1 MYTQP
6 IDRNHPGCILFLLD
20 QSASMD
26 EPFGGTGRAKA
37 TELAKAVNRL
47 IRNLVLQCQ
56 RGNEVRN
63 YYEIGIVG
71 YGQTVGTTLGGR
83 LAGQQL
89 VPISV
94 IADYPLRM
102 VTDSLPGRPEVR
114 IELPLWVDP
123 VANGGTPMTAG
134 IDLAGSFLVDWANH
148 HLSSFP
154 PIVINISD
162 GAATD
167 GDPRPIAAP
176 VAGQIRTSDGNLLLF
191 NVNLSGE
198 TVTPIEYPEQ
208 CRTDLPNSYAAGGS
222 FEMSSE
228 LTPYMLAVARG
239 MDLPVS
245 AGARGFMFNA
255 DSAKLS
261 EFLDVGTRVS
271 QVADR

>member
-1 MYTQP
+1 MYAQP

-20 QSASMD
+20 QSASME
-26 EPFGGTGRAKA
+26 EPFSGTGRSKA
-37 TELAKAVNRL
+37 AELAKAVNRL

-56 RGNEVRN
+56 RGNEVRD

-71 YGQTVGTTLGGR
+71 YGNTVGPILGGR
-83 LAGQQL
+83 LTGQQL

-114 IELPLWVDP
+114 IELPIWVDP

-167 GDPRPIAAP
+167 GDPRPIAAQLS
-176 VAGQIRTSDGNLLLF
+176 QIRTSDGNLLLF
-191 NVNLSGE
+191 NVNLSGAAL
-198 TVTPIEYPEQ
+198 TPIEYPSSAAE
-208 CRTDLPNSYAAGGS
+208 LPNSYAAGL

-245 AGARGFMFNA
+245 AGARGFIFNA